1 MFKYFSQETKLLE
14 FCWCEKGLETQDMAV
29 LENNDFV
36 ISLCDKKYVDGL
48 GKNTMTSNEEFFVE
62 CSSGFEKEMVNHSLD
77 DTLKL
82 LVECSNSLLNT
93 IKQNKNASIDSITKK
108 CAFGVQVIKQTL
120 TLTKM
125 TLSKSG
131 KWKLVE
137 VRSACAPTSWQLRA
151 NWNILFEM
159 LATIYHELLEQRKLD
174 AQIINE
180 VCGLAMLPSVTVV
193 DHFLNMNT

>member
-1 MFKYFSQETKLLE
+1 
-14 FCWCEKGLETQDMAV
+14 
-29 LENNDFV
+29 
-36 ISLCDKKYVDGL
+36 
-48 GKNTMTSNEEFFVE
+48 MTSNEEFFVE

>member
-1 MFKYFSQETKLLE
+1 
-14 FCWCEKGLETQDMAV
+14 MAV
-29 LENNDFV
+29 LKNNDFV
-36 ISLCDKKYVDGL
+36 ISLCDKKYADGL

-62 CSSGFEKEMVNHSLD
+62 CSSGFEKEM
-77 DTLKL
+77 
-82 LVECSNSLLNT
+82 
-93 IKQNKNASIDSITKK
+93 QNKNASIDSITKK

-137 VRSACAPTSWQLRA
+137 VRSVCAPASWQLRA

-174 AQIINE
+174 VQIINE